1 MTPAQTARMLLRLH
15 GWTAHVQ
22 DDLPERCVVVAEP
35 HTSNWDGYYMVLG
48 SLALGLEAHW
58 MIKAEH
64 DRGVIGDLLRKTR
77 AVFVERGKGGAVRSV
92 VEAFKGKERMR
103 LSIAASG
110 TRKHTDHWRTG
121 FLQIAREADV
131 PLALGYVDYARKQVG
146 IGPAVDCH
154 LPDDELMAIMTE
166 FYADKTAAIPA
177 NKSPVVW
184 TSQAANRKG

>member
-64 DRGVIGDLLRKTR
+64 DRGIIGDLLRKTR
-77 AVFVERGKGGAVRSV
+77 AVFVDRGKGGAVQSAV
-92 VEAFKGKERMR
+92 KAFEGKERMR

-110 TRKHTDHWRTG
+110 TRKATDHWRTG

-131 PLALGYVDYARKQVG
+131 PISLGYVDYARKQVG
-146 IGPAVDCH
+146 IGPAVDSH
-154 LPDDELMAIMTE
+154 LPDAELQAIME
-166 FYADKTAAIPA
+166 AFYADKTPAIPVNA
-177 NKSPVVW
+177 SPPVW
-184 TSQAANRKG
+184 RSTAG